1 VQVSLVFNMPQAPA
15 AATLPVLV
23 AGVARA
29 SAESGCAMRQPP
41 APSDSTRSTA
51 PEPGTTE
58 TGEAGP
64 TTTRSL
70 PAAASLRISA
80 SARPETLVVALIES
94 RVEALAPALENE
106 SRDLRGDMGNSRRKR
121 PSRQTRLAR
130 KAVAVQQRSSYFMNR
145 QTHRQ

>member
-1 VQVSLVFNMPQAPA
+1 MQVSLVFNMPQAPA

-80 SARPETLVVALIES
+80 SASASASARPETLVVALIES

-130 KAVAVQQRSSYFMNR
+130 KAVAFNSEVV
-145 QTHRQ
+145 TL